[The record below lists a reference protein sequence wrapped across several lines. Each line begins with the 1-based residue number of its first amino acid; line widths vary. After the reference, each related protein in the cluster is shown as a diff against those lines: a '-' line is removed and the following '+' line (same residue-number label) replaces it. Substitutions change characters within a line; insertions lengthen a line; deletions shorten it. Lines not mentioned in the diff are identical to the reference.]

1 MDLTN
6 NITMK
11 TLKTSLFIL
20 LTTTLLFSCKKDEIR
35 GSGTVVSQERALSG
49 FENVMIQGA
58 VRTNVSYGS
67 DFHVTVRTDATAI
80 SRVETRVAD
89 NTLIVDLDERYN
101 YQHITFTVDVVM
113 PVIHE
118 LTHEGVGNS
127 SLSGFNALDD
137 LRVVH
142 NGVGD
147 LHLSGSATELEIEH
161 DGVGKV
167 KAFEFATERCSV
179 GQSGVGNIEVRV
191 SDVLEGHLHGVGNIH
206 YRGQPAVSIH
216 DSGVGNVIHVD

>member
-1 MDLTN
+1 MDITN
-6 NITMK
+6 NNTMK

-20 LTTTLLFSCKKDEIR
+20 LTTTLLYSCKKDEIH

-58 VRTNVSYGS
+58 VRTNVSYGA
-67 DFHVTVRTDATAI
+67 DFHVTVRTDAAAI
-80 SRVETRVAD
+80 SRVGTRVAD

-113 PVIHE
+113 PVIQE

-127 SLSGFNALDD
+127 SLSGFYGLDD

-147 LHLSGSATELEIEH
+147 LQLSGSATHLEVEH

-167 KAFEFATERCSV
+167 KAFEFATERCNV

-191 SDVLEGHLHGVGNIH
+191 SDVLEGHLHGVGNIY
-206 YRGQPAVSIH
+206 YRGEPAVSIH
-216 DSGVGNVIHVD
+216 DTGVGNVIHVD